1 MRAIRGAI
9 TVSENSKQAILEATE
24 ELLNTIIRA
33 NHLTDE
39 EIISII
45 FTATDDLDKVYPALA
60 ARQLGLHLVPLLC
73 FQEMKVINS
82 LKKCI
87 RVMVYI
93 DRDCGFEE
101 INHVYLR
108 DAVILRPDLIGEEV
122 PGQNNHK

>member
-45 FTATDDLDKVYPALA
+45 FTATYDLDKVYPALA